1 LKTTVLLVN
10 LGTPDSA
17 STKDVRKYLTQ
28 FLNDERVI
36 DINPIGRF
44 ILVNGI
50 IIPFRAP
57 KSAKLYSHIFNERG
71 SPLLY
76 HGLDLQ
82 KKLQVLLG
90 DDYIVEF
97 GMRYQNPPVEDAL
110 RRIQNNGTHKLIVV
124 PLYPQYASSSTG
136 STLQKI
142 YEVINTWQ
150 TMPSVKAIH
159 QFYDDEGFLNAVV
172 ENGNKFNVNEFD
184 HVVFSFHGLPERQI
198 GKGDCYDHCLKD
210 NCCASI
216 SEKNYSCYRAA
227 CFETA
232 RNIAS
237 RMNIEEKKYTISF
250 QSRLGSTPWIKPY
263 SDLVIIDLAKK
274 GIKKILCF
282 SPAFVADCLETL
294 HEIGSEY
301 QELFEEHGGEKIQLV
316 PSLNSND
323 TWVEALKNIILKNEN

>member
-1 LKTTVLLVN
+1 MKTTVLLVN

-17 STKDVRKYLTQ
+17 STSDVRKYLTQ

-36 DINPIGRF
+36 DINPVGRF

-57 KSAKLYSHIFNERG
+57 KSAKLYSHIFDENG

-76 HGLDLQ
+76 HGLQLQ
-82 KKLQVLLG
+82 KKLQVSLG

-97 GMRYQNPPVEDAL
+97 GMRYQNPSVEEVLA
-110 RRIQNNGTHKLIVV
+110 RIQKNLTHKLIIV

-142 YEVINTWQ
+142 YEVIGKWQ
-150 TMPSVKAIH
+150 TMPSIKSIH
-159 QFYDDEGFLNAVV
+159 QFYDNPGFINAIV
-172 ENGNKFNVNEFD
+172 ENGTKFNLNEFD
-184 HVVFSFHGLPERQI
+184 HVLFSFHGLPERQI
-198 GKGDCYDHCLKD
+198 LKGDCYDYCLKN

-216 SEKNYSCYRAA
+216 TNKNYSCYRAA

-232 RNIAS
+232 RSVAKKMS
-237 RMNIEEKKYTISF
+237 IEQSKYTISF
-250 QSRLGSTPWIKPY
+250 QSRLGKTPWIKPY
-263 SDLVIIDLAKK
+263 SDEVIVDLAKK
-274 GIKKILCF
+274 GVKKILCF

-294 HEIGSEY
+294 HEIGTEY
-301 QELFEEHGGEKIQLV
+301 QELFVENGGQKIQLV

-323 TWVEALKNIILKNEN
+323 TWVSALKDIILKD